1 MSAALS
7 HESQLQTLILRGV
20 LDRETLLPL
29 WQQRGALMADK
40 NEINVAQLQR
50 VDSAGLAL
58 LVHLRAHQHQLGVE
72 LKISGATDR
81 LRTLVALYNLQT
93 IMPIDAG

>member
-1 MSAALS
+1 MAAALS
-7 HESQLQTLILRGV
+7 YESQLQTLILRGV

-29 WQQRGALMADK
+29 WQQRSALLTDK
-40 NEINVAQLQR
+40 TKIDVTELQR

-58 LVHLRAHQHQLGVE
+58 LVHLTAHQHQHGIE
-72 LKISGATDR
+72 LKISGATNQ
-81 LRTLVALYNLQT
+81 LRTLVTLYNLQT